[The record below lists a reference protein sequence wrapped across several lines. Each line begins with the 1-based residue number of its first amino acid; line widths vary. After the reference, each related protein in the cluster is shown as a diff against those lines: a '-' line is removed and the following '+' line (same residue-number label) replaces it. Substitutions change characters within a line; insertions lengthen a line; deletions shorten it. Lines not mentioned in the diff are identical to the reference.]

1 MMIRSNEMGEG
12 LARGATGNGG
22 LPPWIIRVHEVGE
35 GSGAAP
41 GNGGLPP
48 WIIRVHEVGEGPRG
62 APGKGGVPP

>member
-1 MMIRSNEMGEG
+1 MMIRANEMGEG
-12 LARGATGNGG
+12 MARGATGNGG
-22 LPPWIIRVHEVGE
+22 LPPWIIRVHEAGE

-48 WIIRVHEVGEGPRG
+48 WIIRIHEVDEGPRA